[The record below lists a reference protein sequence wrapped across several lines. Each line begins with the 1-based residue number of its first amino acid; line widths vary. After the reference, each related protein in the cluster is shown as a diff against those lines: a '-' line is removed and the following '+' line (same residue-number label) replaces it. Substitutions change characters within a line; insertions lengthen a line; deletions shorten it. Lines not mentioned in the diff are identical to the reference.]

1 MRTAEIKRMT
11 AETDIEVLLSLDEKG
26 PAVINTGCGFFDH
39 MLTLFAKHSG
49 FALKAICNG
58 DTDVDYHHSV
68 EDLGICLGMAFAEAL
83 GDKKGIMRYADTTL
97 PMDETL
103 VLTAVDISGR
113 AHLSFSAAM
122 PAAKVGDF
130 DTELVKEFFEAFV
143 RTAGVTLH
151 IRLLAGE
158 NTHHVI
164 EGIFKSF
171 ARTMRKACAIDKENA
186 DEIPSTKGILA

>member
-1 MRTAEIKRMT
+1 MRTSEIKRMT
-11 AETDIEVLLSLDEKG
+11 AETDIELFLDLDNKG
-26 PAVINTGCGFFDH
+26 TSVINTGCGFFDH

-49 FALKAICNG
+49 FSLKAICNG

-68 EDLGICLGMAFAEAL
+68 EDLGICLGMAFNEAL

-113 AHLSFSAAM
+113 AHLSFAAPM
-122 PAAKVGDF
+122 PTAKVGDF

-151 IRLLAGE
+151 VRLLVGE

-171 ARTMRKACAIDKENA
+171 ARTMRKACAIDQENA
-186 DEIPSTKGILA
+186 DEIPSTKGLLA

>member
-11 AETDIEVLLSLDEKG
+11 AETDIDLFLNLDEKG
-26 PAVINTGCGFFDH
+26 LTVINTGCGFFDH

-49 FALKAICNG
+49 FSLKAICNG

-68 EDLGICLGMAFAEAL
+68 EDLGICLGSAFAKAL
-83 GDKKGIMRYADTTL
+83 GERKGIMRYADVTL
-97 PMDETL
+97 PMDEAL

-113 AHLSFSAAM
+113 AHLSFTAPM

-151 IRLLAGE
+151 IRLLTGE
-158 NTHHVI
+158 NTHHII

-171 ARTMRKACAIDKENA
+171 ARTMRFACAIDKENA
-186 DEIPSTKGILA
+186 DEIPSTKGLLD

>member
-1 MRTAEIKRMT
+1 MRTSEIKRMT
-11 AETDIEVLLSLDEKG
+11 AETDIELFLDLDNNG
-26 PAVINTGCGFFDH
+26 AAVINTGCGFFDH

-49 FALKAICNG
+49 FALKVICNG
-58 DTDVDYHHSV
+58 DTDVDYHHTV
-68 EDLGICLGMAFAEAL
+68 EDIGICLGKAFEEAL
-83 GDKKGIMRYADTTL
+83 GDRVGIMRYADTTL

-113 AHLSFSAAM
+113 AHLSMLAPM
-122 PAAKVGDF
+122 PTSKVGDF

-143 RTAGVTLH
+143 RSAGVTLH

-158 NTHHVI
+158 NTHHII

-171 ARTMRKACAIDKENA
+171 ARTMRSAVSIDPKNA
-186 DEIPSTKGILA
+186 NEIPSTKGMLD

>member
-26 PAVINTGCGFFDH
+26 TAVINTGCGFFDH

-113 AHLSFSAAM
+113 AHLSFVAPM
-122 PAAKVGDF
+122 PSNKVGDF

-186 DEIPSTKGILA
+186 DEIPSTKGLLA

>member
-1 MRTAEIKRMT
+1 MRTSEIKRMT
-11 AETDIEVLLSLDEKG
+11 AETDIELFLDLDNKG
-26 PAVINTGCGFFDH
+26 AAVINTGCGFFDH

-49 FALKAICNG
+49 FALKVICNG
-58 DTDVDYHHSV
+58 DTDVDYHHTV
-68 EDLGICLGMAFAEAL
+68 EDIGICLGKAFEEAL
-83 GDKKGIMRYADTTL
+83 GDRKGIMRYADTTL

-113 AHLSFSAAM
+113 AHLSMLAPM
-122 PAAKVGDF
+122 PTAKVGDF

-143 RTAGVTLH
+143 RSAGVTLH

-158 NTHHVI
+158 NTHHII

-171 ARTMRKACAIDKENA
+171 ARTMRSAVSIDPKNA
-186 DEIPSTKGILA
+186 NEIPSTKGMLD

>member
-11 AETDIEVLLSLDEKG
+11 AETDIEVLLALDEKG

-49 FALKAICNG
+49 FSLKTICNG

-68 EDLGICLGMAFAEAL
+68 EDIGICIGTAFAKAL
-83 GDKKGIMRYADTTL
+83 GDRKGIMRYADTTL
-97 PMDETL
+97 PMDESL

-113 AHLSFSAAM
+113 AHLSFEVPM

-130 DTELVKEFFEAFV
+130 DTELDKEFFEAFV

-164 EGIFKSF
+164 ECVFKSF
-171 ARTMRKACAIDKENA
+171 ARTMRKACAIDPENA
-186 DEIPSTKGILA
+186 DEIPSTKGLLD

>member
-49 FALKAICNG
+49 FSLKAICNG

-68 EDLGICLGMAFAEAL
+68 EDLGICLGSAFAEAL
-83 GDKKGIMRYADTTL
+83 GDRKGIMRYADTTL
-97 PMDETL
+97 PMDEAL

-113 AHLSFSAAM
+113 AHLSFNAKM
-122 PAAKVGDF
+122 PAIKVGDF

-143 RTAGVTLH
+143 RSAGVTLH
-151 IRLLAGE
+151 ISLLAGE
-158 NTHHVI
+158 NTHHII

-171 ARTMRKACAIDKENA
+171 ARTMRFACAIDQENA
-186 DEIPSTKGILA
+186 DVIPSTKGLLD

>member
-49 FALKAICNG
+49 FSLKAICNG

-68 EDLGICLGMAFAEAL
+68 EDLGICLGMAFSEAL
-83 GDKKGIMRYADTTL
+83 GDKKGIMRYADTTI

-113 AHLSFSAAM
+113 AHLSFTAQM
-122 PAAKVGDF
+122 PSAKVGDF
-130 DTELVKEFFEAFV
+130 NTELVKEFFEAFV

-158 NTHHVI
+158 NTHHII

-171 ARTMRKACAIDKENA
+171 ARTMRAACAIDPENA
-186 DEIPSTKGILA
+186 DEIPSTKGLLA

>member
-49 FALKAICNG
+49 FSLKAICNG

-68 EDLGICLGMAFAEAL
+68 EDLGICLGMAFSEAL
-83 GDKKGIMRYADTTL
+83 GDKKGIMRYADTTI

-113 AHLSFSAAM
+113 AHLSFTAAM
-122 PAAKVGDF
+122 PSAKVGDF

-158 NTHHVI
+158 NTHHII

-171 ARTMRKACAIDKENA
+171 ARTMRAACAIDPENA
-186 DEIPSTKGILA
+186 DEIPSTKGLLA

>member
-1 MRTAEIKRMT
+1 MRNAEIKRMT
-11 AETDIEVLLSLDEKG
+11 AETDIDLFLSLDEKG

-49 FALKAICNG
+49 VSLKAICNG

-68 EDLGICLGMAFAEAL
+68 EDLGICLGLAFAKAL
-83 GDKKGIMRYADTTL
+83 GDRMGIMRYADATV
-97 PMDETL
+97 PMDEAL

-113 AHLSFSAAM
+113 AHLSFTAPM
-122 PAAKVGDF
+122 PSAKVGDF

-143 RTAGVTLH
+143 RTAGVSLH

-158 NTHHVI
+158 NTHHII

-171 ARTMRKACAIDKENA
+171 ARTMRLACAIDKDNA
-186 DEIPSTKGILA
+186 DEIPSTKGLLD

>member
-1 MRTAEIKRMT
+1 MRSAEIRRDT
-11 AETDIEVLLSLDEKG
+11 AETRIALSLTLEGSGAGK
-26 PAVINTGCGFFDH
+26 ISTGCGFFDH

-49 FALKAICNG
+49 FSLKEICNG
-58 DTDVDYHHSV
+58 DIDVDYHNSV
-68 EDLGICLGMAFAEAL
+68 EDIGICLGQAFFKAL
-83 GDKKGIMRYADTTL
+83 GDRKGIMRYADTTL
-97 PMDETL
+97 PMDEAL

-113 AHLSFSAAM
+113 AYLSFNAPM
-122 PAAKVGDF
+122 PCAQVGDF

-151 IRLLAGE
+151 IRLITGE

-186 DEIPSTKGILA
+186 DEIPSTKGLLD

>member
-1 MRTAEIKRMT
+1 MRAAEIKRMT
-11 AETDIEVLLSLDEKG
+11 AETDIEVLLSLDEKS

-49 FALKAICNG
+49 FSLKAICHG

-68 EDLGICLGMAFAEAL
+68 EDLGICLGAAFAKAL
-83 GDKKGIMRYADTTL
+83 GDRKGIMRYADTTL

-113 AHLSFSAAM
+113 AHLSFDAKM
-122 PAAKVGDF
+122 PAVKVGDF

-143 RTAGVTLH
+143 RSAGVTLH

-158 NTHHVI
+158 NTHHII

-171 ARTMRKACAIDKENA
+171 ARTMRFACAIDPQNA
-186 DEIPSTKGILA
+186 DVIPSTKGLLD

>member
-49 FALKAICNG
+49 FSLKAICNG

-68 EDLGICLGMAFAEAL
+68 EDLGICLGAAFAKAL
-83 GDKKGIMRYADTTL
+83 GDRKGIMRYADTTL
-97 PMDETL
+97 PMDEAL

-113 AHLSFSAAM
+113 AHLSFQAKM
-122 PAAKVGDF
+122 PAIKVGDF

-143 RTAGVTLH
+143 RSAGVTLH
-151 IRLLAGE
+151 ISLLAGE
-158 NTHHVI
+158 NTHHII

-171 ARTMRKACAIDKENA
+171 ARTMRFACAIDKENA
-186 DEIPSTKGILA
+186 DAIPSTKGLLD

>member
-11 AETDIEVLLSLDEKG
+11 AETDIELSLDLDG
-26 PAVINTGCGFFDH
+26 GAAVINTGCGFFDH

-58 DTDVDYHHSV
+58 DTDVDYHHTV
-68 EDLGICLGMAFAEAL
+68 EDLGICLGKALVEAL
-83 GDKKGIMRYADTTL
+83 GDRKGIMRYADTTL
-97 PMDETL
+97 PMDEAL

-113 AHLSFSAAM
+113 AYLAFDAVM

-130 DTELVKEFFEAFV
+130 DTELVKEFFLALV
-143 RTAGVTLH
+143 RTAGITLH
-151 IRLLAGE
+151 VRVLAGE
-158 NTHHVI
+158 NTHHII

-171 ARTMRKACAIDKENA
+171 ARTMRFAVAIDDENRDA
-186 DEIPSTKGILA
+186 IPSTKGLLD

>member
-11 AETDIEVLLSLDEKG
+11 AETDIEVLLALDEKG

-49 FALKAICNG
+49 FSLKAICNG

-68 EDLGICLGMAFAEAL
+68 EDIGICLGQAFAKAL
-83 GDKKGIMRYADTTL
+83 GDRKGIMRYADTTL
-97 PMDETL
+97 PMDESL

-113 AHLSFSAAM
+113 AYLSFNVPM
-122 PAAKVGDF
+122 PSAKVGDF

-151 IRLLAGE
+151 VRLLAGE

-164 EGIFKSF
+164 EGVFKSF
-171 ARTMRKACAIDKENA
+171 ARTMRKACAIDPENA
-186 DEIPSTKGILA
+186 DEIPSTKGLLD

>member
-1 MRTAEIKRMT
+1 MRTSEIKRMT
-11 AETDIEVLLSLDEKG
+11 AETDIEVLLSLDAKG

-49 FALKAICNG
+49 FSLKAICNG

-83 GDKKGIMRYADTTL
+83 GDKKGIMRYADSTL

-113 AHLSFSAAM
+113 AHLSFTAPM
-122 PAAKVGDF
+122 PASKVGDF

-158 NTHHVI
+158 NTHHII

-171 ARTMRKACAIDKENA
+171 ARTMRAACAIDKENA
-186 DEIPSTKGILA
+186 DEIPSTKGLLA

>member
-11 AETDIEVLLSLDEKG
+11 AETDIELSLALDSKG
-26 PAVINTGCGFFDH
+26 SAVINTGSGFFDH

-49 FALKAICNG
+49 FALKVICQG
-58 DTDVDYHHSV
+58 DTDVDYHHTV
-68 EDLGICLGMAFAEAL
+68 EDIGICLGNAFAKAL
-83 GDKKGIMRYADTTL
+83 GDRVGITRYADTII

-103 VLTAVDISGR
+103 ALTAVDISGR

-122 PAAKVGDF
+122 PCAKVGDF

-143 RTAGVTLH
+143 RSAGVTLH
-151 IRLLAGE
+151 VRLLAGE
-158 NTHHVI
+158 NTHHII

-171 ARTMRKACAIDKENA
+171 ARTMRAAVAIDEKNA
-186 DEIPSTKGILA
+186 DEVPSTKGMLD

>member
-1 MRTAEIKRMT
+1 MRNAEIKRNT
-11 AETDIEVLLSLDEKG
+11 AETNIELFLDLDQKG
-26 PAVINTGCGFFDH
+26 LAVINTGVGFFDH

-49 FALKAICNG
+49 FSLKAICQG

-68 EDLGICLGMAFAEAL
+68 EDLGICLGKAFAEAL
-83 GDKKGIMRYADTTL
+83 GDRMGIMRYGDATI
-97 PMDETL
+97 PMDEAL

-113 AHLSFSAAM
+113 SHLSFFATM

-143 RTAGVTLH
+143 RSAGVTLH
-151 IRLLAGE
+151 IRVLAGE
-158 NTHHVI
+158 NTHHII

-171 ARTMRKACAIDKENA
+171 ARTMRAAVAIDSASA
-186 DEIPSTKGILA
+186 DEVPSTKGLLD